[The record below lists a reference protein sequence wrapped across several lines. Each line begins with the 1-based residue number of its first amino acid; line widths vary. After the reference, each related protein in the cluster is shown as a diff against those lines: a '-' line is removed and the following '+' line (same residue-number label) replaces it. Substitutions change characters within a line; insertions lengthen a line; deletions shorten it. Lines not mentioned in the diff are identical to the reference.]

1 MIKKALK
8 NNKYSIISFVTVI
21 VFFGIWELVAFLVGK
36 PYILPRFSEVI
47 KEFFSLLT
55 QKDFYV
61 VTFSTL
67 GRCLLG
73 FIIALISGVGIGI
86 LGGISKTARAIV
98 SPFVSFLRTT
108 PTMALTLIIMVWL
121 RNKYTPVLIGLI
133 MVFPIIYRTVC
144 DSLISVDGKLKEM
157 IEVYGVSTKHAI
169 KYLYVPEVLPVLLG
183 SLVTAFGLNIK
194 AVVSAEILAYTVN
207 SIGLRMYFAK
217 QDFFGGTATLFAW
230 VLTAIIL
237 SVVFELILGLIQKK
251 VCKKWN

>member
-1 MIKKALK
+1 MFKKVLK
-8 NNKYSIISFVTVI
+8 NNKYSLISLLTVI
-21 VFFGIWELVAFLVGK
+21 VFFGVWELVAYLVGK
-36 PYILPRFSEVI
+36 PYLLPRFSEVI

-55 QKDFYV
+55 RKDFYI

-73 FIIALISGVGIGI
+73 FVIALVLGIGLGI
-86 LGGISKTARAIV
+86 SGGISKTARAIF

-121 RNKYTPVLIGLI
+121 RNKYTPILIGLI
-133 MVFPIIYRTVC
+133 MVFPIIYRTVS
-144 DSLISVDGKLKEM
+144 DNLISVDGKLKEM
-157 IEVYGVSTKHAI
+157 IKVYGVSTKNAI
-169 KYLYVPEVLPVLLG
+169 RYLYIPEVLPVLLG

-194 AVVSAEILAYTVN
+194 AVVSAEILAYTAD
-207 SIGLRMYFAK
+207 SIGLRMFIAK